1 MRDTPDARV
10 LDGNTAAGALS
21 ELFTAELTAA
31 LAECTGCRVRAVLAD
46 AVLFMD
52 APGLVLRC
60 SGCDN
65 VLIRLVVSEARRW
78 LDMRGVAVL
87 ELTGSHGDVRR

>member
-1 MRDTPDARV
+1 MNETSDARV
-10 LDGNTAAGALS
+10 LDGNTAAGVLS
-21 ELFTAELTAA
+21 ELFTVELTAA
-31 LAECTGCRVRAVLAD
+31 LAECSGCRARAVLAD
-46 AVLFMD
+46 AVLFVD

-65 VLIRLVVSEARRW
+65 VLIRLVVSADRRW

-87 ELTGSHGDVRR
+87 ELLAARSDVPA